1 MRLVQ
6 YNRPEAWGVSPFEQ
20 VPGLEDVINRVFGS
34 RFGDLSRAGEFFSG
48 WAPALDLREDKENL
62 VATVELP
69 GMKKEDIEVSVLDG
83 VLSVTGERSCDQK
96 HQEAGS
102 HRTERFFGRF
112 QRAVSLPKPVKA
124 EAIKA
129 VYRDGVLTVTM
140 PKTEEAKPKQIA
152 VNIG

>member
-1 MRLVQ
+1 VQ
-6 YNRPEAWGVSPFEQ
+6 YNRPEAWTVSPFAQ

-34 RFGDLSRAGEFFSG
+34 PLGDLSRAGEFFTGS
-48 WAPALDLREDKENL
+48 APALDLHEDKDNL

-69 GMKKEDIEVSVLDG
+69 GMKKEDIEVSVQDG
-83 VLSVTGERSCDQK
+83 VLNVSGERTSDQK
-96 HQEAGS
+96 RREAGS

-112 QRAVSLPKPVKA
+112 QRALSLPKPVKP

-152 VNIG
+152 VSLG